1 MDCKSS
7 ASDNVALDI
16 IILNLFCPCP
26 HLIIKLENDSYSN
39 GNLILISMFSHLFSS
54 RSPSPQK
61 TVVKRYRRKS
71 LSSSA
76 ESSSDSES
84 DKKRKSDGQK

>member
-7 ASDNVALDI
+7 ASDNVVLDI

-39 GNLILISMFSHLFSS
+39 GNLILIGMISHLFSS

>member
-7 ASDNVALDI
+7 ASNNVALDI
-16 IILNLFCPCP
+16 IIFLFFPCP

-39 GNLILISMFSHLFSS
+39 GNLILISMISHLFSS